1 MSLRAVG
8 TEEIAQTAASLLY
21 NAPLQ
26 QAMIQAQ
33 AKTINAYAARDA
45 IDLALERCSSPG
57 V

>member
-1 MSLRAVG
+1 
-8 TEEIAQTAASLLY
+8 
-21 NAPLQ
+21 
-26 QAMIQAQ
+26 MIQAQ